1 MIKFYSRH
9 NPDKLLH
16 VINRID
22 DFNLRSDLSD
32 SNNFLQLAS
41 LKFPKGKTFR
51 PHMHIWRDVSY
62 KKIIAQESWI
72 VIQGSVKVFFYD
84 LDKKLLTTEI
94 LYKGDCSMTFEGGHN
109 YEILEENTLVYEF
122 KTGPY
127 EGIDKDKIFI

>member
-1 MIKFYSRH
+1 MKKFYSK
-9 NPDKLLH
+9 NNSDKLLH
-16 VINRID
+16 VINRIS

-62 KKIIAQESWI
+62 KKIIAQESWV

-84 LDKKLLTTEI
+84 LDKKLLSVEI
-94 LYKGDCSMTFEGGHN
+94 LY
-109 YEILEENTLVYEF
+109 
-122 KTGPY
+122 
-127 EGIDKDKIFI
+127 

>member
-1 MIKFYSRH
+1 MLKFYSKKKEG
-9 NPDKLLH
+9 KLLH
-16 VINRID
+16 AISRVS
-22 DFNLRSDLSD
+22 DFNQRTDLSD
-32 SNNFLQLAS
+32 PSNFLQLAS

-62 KKIIAQESWI
+62 KKFIAQEYWI
-72 VIQGSVKVFFYD
+72 IIQGSVKVFFYD

>member
-1 MIKFYSRH
+1 MLKIYSKK
-9 NPDKLLH
+9 NKNKLLH
-16 VINRID
+16 AINRVG
-22 DFNLRSDLSD
+22 DFDLRSDLSD

-41 LKFPKGKTFR
+41 LKYPKGKTFR
-51 PHMHIWRDVSY
+51 PHMHIWRDVSH